1 MARLAIAS
9 LQIESKQYD
18 QAINTL
24 QAMTQRTDG
33 DLPVDGILMELGD
46 AYRRAGRLP
55 EAVRAYTRIVD
66 EFPKSVYTADAR
78 RQLDELKTAQA
89 TSHS

>member
-1 MARLAIAS
+1 
-9 LQIESKQYD
+9 
-18 QAINTL
+18 
-24 QAMTQRTDG
+24 MTQRKDT
-33 DLPVDGILMELGD
+33 DLPVDGILMELGE

-78 RQLDELKTAQA
+78 RQIDELKNTQDAA
-89 TSHS
+89 HS